1 MKALKLFS
9 LAVLSLI
16 FLLASC
22 TIDKRVYTSGYHV
35 EWKNDKHQSARHEAV
50 NSYTK
55 SSVEKVELSIPEK
68 STEMS
73 DRVDSSVTTSV
84 SNNTSTQKAQ
94 HNSSNKISGVSSVSK
109 DQVAKTSKGGVRK
122 EEGNARRHGDGPKM
136 NPFALVGFILFML
149 SLLPIVVSILF
160 WPVGLILS
168 IIGLVQ
174 INRNPD
180 KWRGKGLA
188 KAVIIIA
195 IIELLLALLII
206 ALIVSLG
213 GFSFSMG

>member
-1 MKALKLFS
+1 MKIIKLFS
-9 LAVLSLI
+9 LVGLSLL
-16 FLLASC
+16 FMLASC
-22 TIDKRVYTSGYHV
+22 TMDKRVYTSGYHV
-35 EWKNDKHQSARHEAV
+35 EWKKDRQESARHEAV
-50 NSYTK
+50 NNYTT
-55 SSVEKVELSIPEK
+55 SSLEKVEVNLPEK

-73 DRVDSSVTTSV
+73 DRVDSSVTTSG

-94 HNSSNKISGVSSVSK
+94 HNSSNKISVVSSISK
-109 DQVAKTSKGGVRK
+109 DQTDQNTKVMVGQAK
-122 EEGNARRHGDGPKM
+122 GNARRHGDGPKM
-136 NPFALVGFILFML
+136 NPFALIGFILFML

-160 WPVGLILS
+160 WPVGLIFS

-180 KWRGKGLA
+180 RWRGKGLA